1 MSSSFSVLRRLVAL
15 SAPPWRR
22 LALSGLLGTAA
33 AMVTIGLLA
42 GSGYVVGRA
51 AFRPGL
57 GAIAGVL
64 AIVEVMAFIRA
75 PLRYGERLTAHD
87 AAFRALTHWR
97 VWLFDRLEPLSP
109 AGLRSW
115 RSGDLLTRAMQ
126 DVDTLQDLYL
136 RGFTPAVVAM
146 AASVLAIVVVAVL
159 LPIAGLILGAALAV
173 ALVVPPALALTN
185 GSSEE
190 LESTLR
196 GELGGDVVDLVQ
208 GAPELLAFGRAE
220 ELLGRIDDSDDRLQR
235 MARRRGRRGAW
246 ASAIISL
253 CAGGAAVG
261 VLLVSV
267 DAVRGHRLSDT
278 MLAVLPLAAI
288 AAFESVP
295 PVTQAAQR
303 VGALVAAG
311 RRLLALE
318 EVTPPV
324 LDPVSPQEIPA
335 GVPEVALTDARLRYR
350 DDLPWA
356 LDGLSFTLHAGE
368 HVAVT
373 GPSGAGK
380 SSIVN
385 VLLRFWELSGGEATL
400 AGVPLRHLAQADV
413 RRTIA
418 LVDQDARLFSG
429 TIRHNVTLCRPDASD
444 DEIARALRLAQLESW
459 IRSLPHGLQT
469 QVGEQGGQV
478 SGGQRQRIALARA
491 ILADAPVLVLDE
503 PTSGLDEE
511 TADAL
516 LHDVTVASEGR
527 SVLLVTHHEREA
539 SGFGSRLAIEGGRAV
554 EPAPDAP
561 TGPPG
566 RPQPS
571 GGTSL

>member
-1 MSSSFSVLRRLVAL
+1 VTASSFSVLRRLVVL
-15 SAPPWRR
+15 SSPPWRR
-22 LALSGLLGTAA
+22 LALSGLLGMAA
-33 AMVTIGLLA
+33 SAATIGLLA

-51 AFRPGL
+51 ALRPGL
-57 GAIAGVL
+57 GAIAGAL
-64 AIVEVMAFIRA
+64 AIVEVMAFVRA

-87 AAFRALTHWR
+87 AAFRALVHWR

-126 DVDTLQDLYL
+126 DVDALQDLYL
-136 RGFTPAVVAM
+136 RGFTPAVVAIT
-146 AASVLAIVVVAVL
+146 SSILAVVVVAVL
-159 LPIAGLILGAALAV
+159 LPVAGLILGTCLAV
-173 ALVVPPALALTN
+173 ALLVPPALALTN

-190 LESTLR
+190 LESALR
-196 GELGGDVVDLVQ
+196 GELGGDVVDLLQ
-208 GAPELLAFGRAE
+208 GAPELLAFDRAE
-220 ELLGRIDDSDDRLQR
+220 AVLGRIDDSDDRLQQ
-235 MARRRGRRGAW
+235 MAQRRGLRGAL

-253 CAGGAAVG
+253 CAGAAAVG

-267 DAVRGHRLSDT
+267 DAVRRHRLGDT

-295 PVTQAAQR
+295 PVTLAAHR
-303 VGALVAAG
+303 MGALVAAG
-311 RRLLALE
+311 RRLLALGE
-318 EVTPPV
+318 IPPPV
-324 LDPVSPQEIPA
+324 LDPAHPEEVPP
-335 GVPEVALTDARLRYR
+335 GVPLIALTDARLRYG

-356 LDGLSFTLHAGE
+356 LDGLSVTLHPGE
-368 HVAVT
+368 HMALT

-380 SSIVN
+380 SSVVN
-385 VLLRFWELSGGEATL
+385 VLLRFWDLSGGEATL
-400 AGVPLRHLAQADV
+400 ADVPLRHLAQADV

-429 TIRHNVTLCRPDASD
+429 TIRHNVTLSRPDAGD

-459 IRSLPHGLQT
+459 VGSLPLGLET
-469 QVGEQGGQV
+469 PVGEQGGQV

-511 TADAL
+511 TATAL
-516 LHDVTVASEGR
+516 LDDVTAAADGR
-527 SVLLVTHHEREA
+527 SVLLITHHEREA
-539 SGFGSRLAIEGGRAV
+539 AGFGTRVAVEGGRAIV
-554 EPAPDAP
+554 L
-561 TGPPG
+561 GPSVAQTPRRAMLSDG
-566 RPQPS
+566 
-571 GGTSL
+571 